1 LIDLLIR
8 ECISASLFFL
18 RLVPSNTLMGR
29 IIRDPKVMGG
39 KPVVKGTRVTV
50 EVILRRLASGLS
62 VEDLLRNLSYTFQPI
77 LWTGPREGVGK
88 GAGIAV

>member
-1 LIDLLIR
+1 
-8 ECISASLFFL
+8 
-18 RLVPSNTLMGR
+18 MGR

-62 VEDLLRNLSYTFQPI
+62 VEDLLRNLSYTFSAHSVDRTSRRS
-77 LWTGPREGVGK
+77 WK
-88 GAGIAV
+88 GGSDRYLRSRC